1 MLWGMLL
8 VACGPEHAAER
19 EYAVEVLLGRFLGLE
34 YQFVT
39 GSGEDV
45 AIRLAGEDDGRRLL
59 VRDVLFR
66 TTPVLLES
74 AALPQGDLAR
84 LPAGALAG
92 ARVFGDLPLLYGD
105 ASVSVGETTI
115 ELGVDLFGGAFV
127 MLTRLEEAVPGPR
140 DIHDRFPAA
149 ASLAS
154 RHAFLDRPIV
164 NEYAEVLWWA
174 LAQLWPGLERAQRSF
189 RVLPTCDVDWPFYS
203 RGRLLESTFKGV
215 REVYTRRDKSLA
227 AARVRSA
234 LAIRR
239 GGRSVDPAN
248 TFDFIM
254 GLSEQH
260 GLQSAFYFMT
270 RHADRRFDADYSIDD
285 PWIRNLLREIAA
297 RGHEVGLHPSYTTYR
312 DEAVLRTEVDR
323 LRGACVAEDVP
334 SERIGGRQHFLRWAN
349 PVTWRAWDSVGLA
362 YDSTLGFSEA
372 VGFRCGACYEFP
384 VFDLEERRMLKLVER
399 PLIAME
405 VSLLNHAGATPEAA
419 AEAMRRLK
427 ETCRS
432 VDGDFTFLWHNN
444 HLITDRNRTAYAAV
458 LEP

>member
-34 YQFVT
+34 YQLVA
-39 GSGEDV
+39 GSDRDV
-45 AIRLAGEDDGRRLL
+45 VIQLAGESDGRRLQ
-59 VRDVLFR
+59 VRDDLFR
-66 TTPVLLES
+66 KTAVLLED
-74 AALPQGDLAR
+74 AALPQGGLER
-84 LPAGALAG
+84 LPAGAVAG
-92 ARVFGDLPLLYGD
+92 ARVLGDLPVLYGD
-105 ASVSVGETTI
+105 PSVSVGENAI
-115 ELGVDLFGGAFV
+115 DVGVDLFGGAFV
-127 MLTRLEEAVPGPR
+127 MLTRLEEAIPGPR
-140 DIHDRFPAA
+140 DAHDRFPAA
-149 ASLAS
+149 ASLAV
-154 RHAFLDRPIV
+154 RHGFLDRPIV

-174 LAQLWPGLERAQRSF
+174 LQQLWPGLIRKQRSF

-203 RGRLLESTFKGV
+203 RGRLVESVFKGV
-215 REVYTRRDKSLA
+215 RDVYTRRDKSLA

-234 LAIRR
+234 RAIRR

-254 GLSEQH
+254 DLSEQH

-270 RHADRRFDADYSIDD
+270 RHADPHFDADYSIDD
-285 PWIRNLLREIAA
+285 PWVRNLLREIAA

-312 DEAVLRTEVDR
+312 SEDALRTELDR
-323 LRGACVAEDVP
+323 LRQACVAEDVP
-334 SERIGGRQHFLRWAN
+334 SERIGGRQHFLRWTN
-349 PVTWRAWDSVGLA
+349 PTTWQAWESVGLA

-384 VFDLEERRMLKLVER
+384 VFDLVERRTLMLVER
-399 PLIAME
+399 PLVAME
-405 VSLLNHAGATPEAA
+405 VSLLNHAGATPHEA

-444 HLITDRNRTAYAAV
+444 HLITEQNRTAYAAV